1 MANTAVL
8 GVQWG
13 DEGKGKIVDLLAE
26 DADWVVRFQGGTNA
40 GHTVLVKDK
49 CYIFHLIPSGI
60 LHEGKKCLIGNG
72 VVVDPPEL
80 LKEMKTLRREGIE
93 VKGRLFVSDRAHVI
107 MPYHKKLDALSE
119 KLKGGKQ
126 IGTTLRGIG
135 PAYSDKTARVGIR
148 TQDLRHPQRLRE
160 KLEEALKVK
169 NLLIEEFF
177 GEEGYD
183 LETLYQDALSW
194 GRDLKPYVCNTN
206 SLMREVIESGA
217 SVLFEGAQGAML
229 DIDFGTYPYVTSSS
243 TTVGGIFTGAGVP
256 PTTVDRIIGISK
268 AYTTRVGGGPF
279 PTELEGEEGDLLRE
293 HGGEYGATTG
303 RPRRCGWLDLVAL
316 RYAAWIDGL
325 TEVTITKLDVLDGMD
340 QIKVCVAYDIEG
352 ERTQEMPGDLEL
364 FSKAKP
370 VYEAFPGWHGRVK
383 GITKWQDLPPQAKG
397 YLEYIEEF
405 LGVPIRMVSTG
416 PDREEIIVR

>member
-1 MANTAVL
+1 MTNTAVL

-13 DEGKGKIVDLLAE
+13 DEGKGKIVDFLAE

-49 CYIFHLIPSGI
+49 RYIFHLIPSGI
-60 LHEGKKCLIGNG
+60 LHKDKKCLIGNG

-80 LKEMKTLRREGIE
+80 LKEMDTLKKEGIGVE
-93 VKGRLFVSDRAHVI
+93 GRLFVSERAHVI

-148 TQDLRHPQRLRE
+148 MQDLLHPQRLKE

-194 GRDLKPYVCNTN
+194 GRNLKACICNTHL
-206 SLMREVIESGA
+206 LMREVVESGA
-217 SVLFEGAQGAML
+217 SILFEGAQGAML
-229 DIDFGTYPYVTSSS
+229 DIDHGTYPYVTSSS

-256 PTTVDRIIGISK
+256 PSAVDRIIGISK

-279 PTELEGEEGDLLRE
+279 PTELKGEEGDLLRE

-325 TEVTITKLDVLDGMD
+325 TEVAITKLDVLDGMD

-370 VYEAFPGWHGRVK
+370 VYEALPGWHGRVK

-416 PDREEIIVR
+416 PGREEIIVR

>member
-40 GHTVLVKDK
+40 GHTVLVEDK
-49 CYIFHLIPSGI
+49 RYIFHLIPSGI
-60 LHEGKKCLIGNG
+60 LHEGKRCLIGNG

-80 LKEMKTLRREGIE
+80 LKEMYTLRKEGIWVE
-93 VKGRLFVSDRAHVI
+93 GRLFVSDRAHVI